1 MKKLLPK
8 FYEEKFFLFSVLT
21 FLLASSSLALCLA
34 YISQYI
40 FGYQPCILCLYQRIP
55 FFIIVFLSAIG
66 LAIYRKIKIAKII
79 FLICLSML
87 LLNAIIAFYHS
98 GVEYKIFKGFSGC
111 STQDLSAVK
120 NIEELRKI
128 IEKTNSVKCDEPQL
142 FVLGLSMAE
151 WNFIF
156 CLGLF
161 IFLNFL
167 NFIFAKKNK
176 IR

>member
-1 MKKLLPK
+1 MKKILQK
-8 FYEEKFFLFSVLT
+8 FYDQKNFLFLVLT

-40 FGYQPCILCLYQRIP
+40 FNYQPCILCLYQRIP

-79 FLICLSML
+79 FLFCLAML
-87 LLNAIIAFYHS
+87 FFNAIIAFYHS

-111 STQDLSAVK
+111 NAQDLSSVK

-161 IFLNFL
+161 IFLNLL
-167 NFIFAKKNK
+167 NFIFTKRSK
-176 IR
+176 IK